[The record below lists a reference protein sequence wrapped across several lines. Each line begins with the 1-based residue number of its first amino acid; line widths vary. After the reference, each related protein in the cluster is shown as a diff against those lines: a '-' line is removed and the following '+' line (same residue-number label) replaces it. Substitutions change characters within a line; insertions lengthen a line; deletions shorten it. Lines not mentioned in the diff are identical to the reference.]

1 MGVGFFGKLF
11 SKGKVSPTITSVK
24 PSTTVTIQ
32 GVKASVDKTKSD
44 EYRKRYTAL
53 DKSEAKVQTGKK
65 MMQEGQK
72 ERKRMVDTGRAFQFK
87 HSKSFHAVKP
97 GDKDQYKPQM
107 KKPKKQKRFYT
118 GKELEQQ
125 EYFKYKK
132 DRVKKMGGGMMG
144 RRFGMK
150 SGSPFKKETN
160 VEKIK
165 KTFAPKGLKKIDP
178 QKQKGLAKLKKARPD
193 VVRKMGYFKRGGR
206 S

>member
-1 MGVGFFGKLF
+1 MGVGFFGKMF
-11 SKGKVSPTITSVK
+11 SKVSPTITSVK
-24 PSTTVTIQ
+24 PSTTVTKK
-32 GVKASVDKTKSD
+32 GVKASIKKTKSD
-44 EYRKRYTAL
+44 EYTKRYTAL
-53 DKSEAKVQTGKK
+53 DEAESKLKTGKK

-72 ERKRMVDTGRAFQFK
+72 ERKRMVDTGRAFQFR
-87 HSKSFHAVKP
+87 HGKSFHAINP
-97 GDKDQYKPQM
+97 GDKDVDKSLIKVAGPQ
-107 KKPKKQKRFYT
+107 KKFKK
-118 GKELEQQ
+118 GKELER
-125 EYFKYKK
+125 E
-132 DRVKKMGGGMMG
+132 KKMGGGMMG
-144 RRFGMK
+144 RRLGMK